1 LDDPVA
7 VILRFGV
14 AVSLVSLLTSS
25 APAQA
30 DFIDWWL
37 TPDQQGRIAFQR
49 GEYAR
54 AAQHFSDPLWK
65 GMAYYASGD
74 FANAA
79 AYFAM
84 VQSAYGR
91 FYLGNALAHAG
102 ELREAIAAYQS
113 ALESEPGL
121 EAATFNLQWVEGL
134 ADLENKEYE
143 DAGGTGGK
151 LGADDYVFSD
161 RAKNAQQ
168 TMSAREAA
176 SQGLSD
182 AQIEEIWMRRVQTTP
197 AEFLAVKF
205 AQQLNRASP

>member
-1 LDDPVA
+1 MIVRCIVTA
-7 VILRFGV
+7 
-14 AVSLVSLLTSS
+14 ALVNVLATS
-25 APAQA
+25 APARA

-79 AYFAM
+79 AYFAT

-102 ELREAIAAYQS
+102 QLRQAIAAYQS
-113 ALESEPGL
+113 ALEREPGL
-121 EAATFNLQWVEGL
+121 EAAAFNLEWVEGL
-134 ADLENKEYE
+134 AELEEKQYE

-161 RAKNAQQ
+161 RAKNAKQ
-168 TMSAREAA
+168 TMSAAEAA
-176 SQGLSD
+176 GRGLSD

-205 AQQLNRASP
+205 AQQLNRASQ